1 MEHTIF
7 KTIAENREALVLAT
21 IIAVKGSSP
30 RHPGTAMLLGAESGR
45 IGTIGGGKGELAALE
60 ACRRSLDEHRSRVI
74 DVEMLGEDVAGPE
87 MICGGVSTVLVE
99 CLDDVEPYR
108 IALERSAQGER
119 TLLRKRLSASD
130 DGPFAVDVSALDG
143 NGKPLHGCARGI
155 SPGEARELLGKGKPR
170 FDGASRA
177 YFEPVLPEEKLL
189 ILGGGHVGRALAAAA
204 PAVGLEVTIV
214 DDRPGTFADWNVPEG
229 VQAVTADFQQAVR
242 EFPFDPATY
251 AVVVTREHRL
261 DLACLRALLDREYR
275 YAGFMGSTRKVKF
288 LLDQLLQ
295 DGRDPARV
303 DALWAPIGLD
313 IGAETPGELANAI
326 LGEIIAVRRQ
336 ARTLPRLERD
346 CRERRTG
353 ARPPRGGTPCA

>member
-7 KTIAENREALVLAT
+7 KTIADSREALVLAT

-30 RHPGTAMLLGAESGR
+30 RHPGTAMLLGAVSGR
-45 IGTIGGGKGELAALE
+45 TGTIGGGKGELAALE
-60 ACRRSLDEHRSRVI
+60 ACRRSLDEHRALLI

-99 CLDDVEPYR
+99 CLDDAEPYR
-108 IALERSAQGER
+108 IALERSARGER
-119 TLLRKRLSASD
+119 TLLRKRLSAAE
-130 DGPFAVDVSALDG
+130 DGTLAVAVSALDG
-143 NGKPLHGCARGI
+143 NGKPLHGCAGGV
-155 SPGEARELLGKGKPR
+155 STGEAQGILGKGKPH
-170 FDGASRA
+170 FDGASGV
-177 YFEPVLPEEKLL
+177 YLEPVLPEEKLL
-189 ILGGGHVGRALAAAA
+189 ILGGGHVGMALAAAA
-204 PAVGLEVTIV
+204 PAVGLKVTIV
-214 DDRPGTFADWNVPEG
+214 DDRPGAFAGWDPPEG
-229 VQAVTADFQQAVR
+229 VRAVTADFQQAVR

-275 YAGFMGSTRKVKF
+275 YAGFMGSTRKVRF

-303 DALWAPIGLD
+303 AALWAPIGLD
-313 IGAETPGELANAI
+313 IGAETPGELASAI

-336 ARTLPRLERD
+336 AKILPRLERD
-346 CRERRTG
+346 CRERRAGTQ
-353 ARPPRGGTPCA
+353 PPRGGTPCA